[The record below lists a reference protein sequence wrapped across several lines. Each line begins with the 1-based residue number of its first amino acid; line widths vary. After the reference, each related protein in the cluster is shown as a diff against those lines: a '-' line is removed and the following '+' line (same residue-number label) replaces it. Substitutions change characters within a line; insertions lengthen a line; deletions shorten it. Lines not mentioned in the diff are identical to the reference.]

1 MNGFCST
8 LRYLVVVND
17 PSLICTLPCVSR
29 SIWFCTVSVIR
40 RRVLTLKVVC
50 QSVSVLCFL
59 FLLFLHTSTCTSI
72 MLHVHVLTT
81 ALFIFYLNAEYFFSM
96 LKAGAMVFNA
106 NISVILWRS
115 VPGENH

>member
-1 MNGFCST
+1 
-8 LRYLVVVND
+8 
-17 PSLICTLPCVSR
+17 
-29 SIWFCTVSVIR
+29 
-40 RRVLTLKVVC
+40 
-50 QSVSVLCFL
+50 
-59 FLLFLHTSTCTSI
+59 